1 MGCVTSFLILA
12 HVLSPLSGKLGAMK
26 EKLYPVVVLVLI
38 GTLLIFAFSNND
50 RSYFNLELHG
60 MDDLEISNIIV
71 KGPDFTTGFYM
82 PAQVKEE
89 LSVIKINVD
98 SPINEGT
105 ATITINI
112 ENGSSFVLSN
122 MPYKNGKTNYINL
135 SGGNLNYVKA
145 HW

>member
-1 MGCVTSFLILA
+1 
-12 HVLSPLSGKLGAMK
+12 MK
-26 EKLYPVVVLVLI
+26 EKLYPVVVLLLI
-38 GTLLIFAFSNND
+38 GALLVFAFFNNG
-50 RSYFNLELHG
+50 RSYFILELHG

-71 KGPDFTTGFYM
+71 EGPDFTTGFYM
-82 PAQVKEE
+82 TAQVKKEM
-89 LSVIKINVD
+89 SVFKINVD

-112 ENGSSFVLSN
+112 DNSSPLVLSN
-122 MPYKNGKTNYINL
+122 MPFKNGKTIYISL